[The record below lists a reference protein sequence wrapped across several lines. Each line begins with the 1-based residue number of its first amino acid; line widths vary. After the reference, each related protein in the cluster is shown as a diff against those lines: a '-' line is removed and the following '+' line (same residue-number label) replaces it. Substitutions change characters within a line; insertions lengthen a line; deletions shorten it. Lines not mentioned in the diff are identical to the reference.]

1 MRWQQLIVDL
11 YQRMSQEME
20 QVLDGLTI
28 EDLHKRPAPGANPI
42 GWLCWHATRSMD
54 RTIGDVILGEQLWIK
69 DGWHKKFNRPSD
81 FNDTGVGHSD
91 AEVDNL
97 RIPDMQT
104 LLSYHRAVMDQT
116 LSYLEK
122 ISEEDLDKE
131 FLISQYPGTKT
142 TLHLRLVGTLN
153 NLQHVGQAAYVRG
166 LIKGHRWSGR

>member
-42 GWLCWHATRSMD
+42 GWLCWHVTRSLD
-54 RTIGDVILGEQLWIK
+54 RQLGDVFLGEQLWIK
-69 DGWHKKFNRPSD
+69 DGWHLKFNRPPNL
-81 FNDTGVGHSD
+81 NDTGVGHSD
-91 AEVDNL
+91 MEVDNL
-97 RIPDMQT
+97 RISDVQT
-104 LLSYHRAVMDQT
+104 LLDYHRAVMDDTVRCLTQ
-116 LSYLEK
+116 LSE
-122 ISEEDLDKE
+122 SDLDKKCAS
-131 FLISQYPGTKT
+131 SQHPGTKT
-142 TLHLRLVGTLN
+142 ALHLRLVGTLN